1 MIKER
6 VLIADDEDSS
16 QKLLLSLLES
26 YPDFC
31 VEKESCPGRN
41 SKSA

>member
-31 VEKESCPGRN
+31 V
-41 SKSA
+41 